1 MKLVDR
7 IRKLEAKQK
16 PEIRVEFTPDELS
29 FIRDINDRMKQ
40 TGSTSYYD
48 VCTEKEFERMKTLS
62 YKQAH
67 WIVRNSLKNEIG
79 D

>member
-7 IRKLEAKQK
+7 IRKLEAKHR
-16 PEIRVEFTPDELS
+16 PEIRLEFTEDELL
-29 FIRDINDRMKQ
+29 FIRDIKDRLQQ

-48 VCTEKEFERMKTLS
+48 ICTPDEFQRMKSLS
-62 YKQAH
+62 FKQAH
-67 WIVRNSLKNEIG
+67 WIVRNSLKNEIP

>member
-16 PEIRVEFTPDELS
+16 PEIRVEFTPDELL
-29 FIRDINDRMKQ
+29 FIRDINDRLQQ

-48 VCTEKEFERMKTLS
+48 ICTPDEFERIKSLS
-62 YKQAH
+62 FKQAH
-67 WIVRNSLKNEIG
+67 FIVRNAMKNEIG